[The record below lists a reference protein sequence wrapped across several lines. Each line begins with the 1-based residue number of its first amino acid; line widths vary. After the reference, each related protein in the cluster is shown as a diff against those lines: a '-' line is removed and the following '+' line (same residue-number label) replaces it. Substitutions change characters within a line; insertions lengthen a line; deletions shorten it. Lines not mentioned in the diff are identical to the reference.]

1 MKDLIILGN
10 GMAGMTA
17 ALYAQRANLDF
28 KIVGRDEYDF
38 GQINN
43 AILVENFPCVDL
55 MSGADLAMKLHD
67 QLETNGIKVEEHE
80 VTKVLKST
88 LASNPK
94 CYRVEYRDCKYD
106 EAKSIIYALGARHR
120 ELDCEIDKGVPI
132 HYCALCDGAFYKDKI
147 VAIIGGGDIAFT
159 EAEYLS
165 QICKEVC
172 IIMCDHNV
180 TASPIVFD
188 RVSKIK
194 NVQIY
199 YDCPVTEISRD
210 PSGVCWIS
218 CKGVRGPIFADG
230 IFIAIGMIPNTEQ
243 IDKSLGILNVN
254 YYVSASDDCS
264 TASKG
269 FFAAGDVRTKKMRQA
284 ITAASDG
291 ANAVQSAIN
300 YINYYWRVKK

>member
-43 AILVENFPCVDL
+43 AILVENFPCVEPV
-55 MSGADLAMKLHD
+55 SGADLAMKLHD

-80 VTKVLKST
+80 VTKVLKSR
-88 LASNPK
+88 LSANPK
-94 CYRVEYRDCKYD
+94 CYRVEYSDGKYD

-120 ELDCEIDKGVPI
+120 ELDCEIEDNVPI
-132 HYCALCDGAFYKDKI
+132 HYCALCDGAFYKDKR

-165 QICKEVC
+165 QICREVC

-210 PSGVCWIS
+210 PSGVCRIS
-218 CKGVRGPIFADG
+218 YNGIMSPIFADG

-243 IDKSLGILNVN
+243 IDNSLGVLNVN
-254 YYVSASDDCS
+254 YYVSALDDCS